1 MDYAIGMDI
10 KTTTTRNTKYSS
22 ALKEAISMQGHAT
35 NADLL
40 RTLKDTFPEL
50 SATTVH
56 RITARLAESGDIAI
70 APPSRG
76 GAVRYDH
83 NTLPHDHF
91 MCTGC
96 DGVRD
101 VDIKDE
107 LIDLLTSSMDDCHI
121 SGRLTISGI
130 CSKCKEDH

>member
-1 MDYAIGMDI
+1 
-10 KTTTTRNTKYSS
+10 
-22 ALKEAISMQGHAT
+22 
-35 NADLL
+35 
-40 RTLKDTFPEL
+40 
-50 SATTVH
+50 
-56 RITARLAESGDIAI
+56 
-70 APPSRG
+70 
-76 GAVRYDH
+76 
-83 NTLPHDHF
+83 